1 MPLFSA
7 KPDSRME
14 AADTDSRC
22 LVRLCRLTVGRSPP
36 SVQAMF
42 GIGPT
47 ELIVILVIALLV
59 LGPKRLPEL
68 AAGLGKGLAE
78 FRRATAD
85 INAELADAKRSI
97 EEPAK
102 DAARAAGRV
111 SRTPRAPVEPVAPE
125 PETEPD
131 DEDGPAGSP
140 KAQA

>member
-1 MPLFSA
+1 
-7 KPDSRME
+7 
-14 AADTDSRC
+14 
-22 LVRLCRLTVGRSPP
+22 
-36 SVQAMF
+36 MF

-68 AAGLGKGLAE
+68 ASGLGKGLAE

-85 INAELADAKRSI
+85 INAELDEARRTI

-102 DAARAAGRV
+102 DAARAAQPKGRV
-111 SRTPRAPVEPVAPE
+111 SRNTSAAAAHAQAEPTTPADSEGA
-125 PETEPD
+125 ETGSETDAED
-131 DEDGPAGSP
+131 DTSADP